1 MGTKRL
7 IIYDLDGT
15 LVDTREDIA
24 QAANHMLA
32 RMGKPSLSRE
42 EICRFVGN
50 GVVSLVQGCLKTQEP
65 EPVRQGVQ
73 IYRAYYAKH
82 FLDYSRLYP
91 GAREV
96 LEYFRQRRQA
106 VITNKP
112 NPFSRDILAGLG
124 ILEFFTDLIA
134 GDSGTPVKP
143 DPKAIRSLMDES
155 RVSPQETLVV
165 GDSPI
170 DVEMGRNAGVEAAV
184 LTHGFGER
192 EEIAA
197 SNPAAILD
205 HFKDL
210 LDLAIRERW

>member
-1 MGTKRL
+1 MRTKRL

-32 RMGKPSLSRE
+32 RMGKPSLTRE
-42 EICRFVGN
+42 EICRFVGA
-50 GVVSLVQGCLKTQEP
+50 GVTSLAQGCLRTQEP
-65 EPVRQGVQ
+65 ATVQEGVQ

-96 LEYFRQRRQA
+96 LEHFRERKQA
-106 VITNKP
+106 MITNTP

-124 ILEFFTDLIA
+124 VLEFFTDLIA
-134 GDSGTPVKP
+134 GDSGYPVKP
-143 DPKAIRSLMDES
+143 DPKAIRSLMDGN
-155 RVSPQETLVV
+155 RVSPEETLVV

-192 EEIAA
+192 EEIVA

-210 LDLAIRERW
+210 IDLAVKKKW